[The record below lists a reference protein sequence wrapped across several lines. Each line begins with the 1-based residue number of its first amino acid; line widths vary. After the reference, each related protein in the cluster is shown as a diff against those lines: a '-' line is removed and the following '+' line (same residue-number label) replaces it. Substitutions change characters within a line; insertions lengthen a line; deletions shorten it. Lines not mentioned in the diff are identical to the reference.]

1 MMFTFEMSGD
11 RCGKHP
17 KKDTQMSSRNNHHI
31 MPWNNQNQDQGQHQG
46 QAEAQL
52 QGQLQGQGQGQGQH
66 QSQSSEND
74 NANGNLNGS
83 LNLNG
88 NANGNLNYNENG
100 ANNAAHNAAYNEA
113 VNHNDTDVT
122 TTVTTDVSV
131 NANVDLSGYMPTDDD
146 FADIDLSDDASID
159 TLLVGKGDISFDP
172 GNEQNID
179 DILNESLTGA
189 GNDTG
194 TVNSQFNN
202 LVDSDVLHNATVD
215 GNLTQ
220 TNTSTGGTATS
231 DDGIDAGSEDGED
244 MGWAYSVEGGGGHD
258 GGWGDDDD
266 AGTEAG
272 NWGSGNGDDG
282 FVSGESLSSAA
293 SAIDTTAF
301 NQSIVMG
308 ANVLGNT
315 VDMSVVGGNM
325 NSTYVGDD
333 SSDGA

>member
-31 MPWNNQNQDQGQHQG
+31 MPWNNQNQDQGQLQG

-52 QGQLQGQGQGQGQH
+52 QGQLQGQGQGQH
-66 QSQSSEND
+66 QSQSSAND
-74 NANGNLNGS
+74 NANGNANGS

-100 ANNAAHNAAYNEA
+100 AHNAANNAATNTA
-113 VNHNDTDVT
+113 VNDTTVN
-122 TTVTTDVSV
+122 TTVTTDVAV
-131 NANVDLSGYMPTDDD
+131 NANVDLSEYMPTDDD
-146 FADIDLSDDASID
+146 FADIDLSGKASVD
-159 TLLVGKGDISFDP
+159 TLLVGQGDISFDP

-215 GNLTQ
+215 GSLSQ
-220 TNTSTGGTATS
+220 TNTSSGGHATS

-244 MGWAYSVEGGGGHD
+244 MGWIYSVRDGEGHGGGH
-258 GGWGDDDD
+258 GDDD
-266 AGTEAG
+266 AATEAG

-325 NSTYVGDD
+325 TSTYVGDD